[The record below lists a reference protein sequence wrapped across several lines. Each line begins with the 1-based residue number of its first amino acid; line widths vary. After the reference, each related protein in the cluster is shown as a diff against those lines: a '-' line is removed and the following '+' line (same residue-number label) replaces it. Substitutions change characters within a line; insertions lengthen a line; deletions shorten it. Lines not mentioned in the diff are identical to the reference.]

1 MTAMKHTILSNPWP
15 CLTGLFACSIVGFA
29 WASAAYAAGP
39 VPEAALTASKI
50 DAGPPHAG
58 GIITSG
64 LGVAVSN
71 GRLDSM
77 RGGFETDSGL
87 QISFGI
93 QRAIYVNGS
102 LVTSMSVNIP
112 DIGQMNAAQATALAA
127 VANTVNL
134 VQIGPGNSFDPA
146 SLTHATGAT
155 VVQNSLSNL
164 NIQTLTTLSTAVNTL
179 DAFKNMNLQN
189 TLQSAQVGSIGH

>member
-1 MTAMKHTILSNPWP
+1 MKHTILSNPWP
-15 CLTGLFACSIVGFA
+15 GFTGLFAMSIVAFA

-39 VPEAALTASKI
+39 APEAPLTTSKI
-50 DAGPPHAG
+50 DVGTAHSG
-58 GIITSG
+58 GLVTAG

-71 GRLDSM
+71 SRLDGM

-93 QRAIYVNGS
+93 QRAIYVNGN
-102 LVTSMSVNIP
+102 LVTSNSVNIP

-127 VANTVNL
+127 VANAVNV
-134 VQIGPGNSFDPA
+134 VQIGPGNSFDPT
-146 SLTHATGAT
+146 SLTHATAAT
-155 VVQNSLSNL
+155 VVQNSLSNQ

>member
-1 MTAMKHTILSNPWP
+1 MKHTILSNPWP

-102 LVTSMSVNIP
+102 LVTSMSVSIP

>member
-1 MTAMKHTILSNPWP
+1 MKHTILSNPWP
-15 CLTGLFACSIVGFA
+15 GFTGLCAFSIVAFA
-29 WASAAYAAGP
+29 WASAAYAADP
-39 VPEAALTASKI
+39 VPEAALTTSKI
-50 DAGPPHAG
+50 DAGAAHAG
-58 GIITSG
+58 GFITAG
-64 LGVAVSN
+64 LGMAVSN
-71 GRLDSM
+71 SRLDSM
-77 RGGFETDSGL
+77 RGGFETDAGL

-102 LVTSMSVNIP
+102 LVTSTSVNIP
-112 DIGQMNAAQATALAA
+112 DIGQMNATQATALAA
-127 VANTVNL
+127 VANSVNL

-155 VVQNSLSNL
+155 VVQNSLSNQ

>member
-15 CLTGLFACSIVGFA
+15 GLTGLFACSIVAFA
-29 WASAAYAAGP
+29 WTSAAYAASA
-39 VPEAALTASKI
+39 VPEATLTTSKI
-50 DAGPPHAG
+50 DVGTAHSG
-58 GIITSG
+58 GVITAG

-71 GRLDSM
+71 SRLAGM

-93 QRAIYVNGS
+93 QRAIYVNGN
-102 LVTSMSVNIP
+102 LVTSTSVNIP

-134 VQIGPGNSFDPA
+134 VQIGPGNSFDPT
-146 SLTHATGAT
+146 SLTHTTAAT
-155 VVQNSLSNL
+155 VVQNSLSNQ
-164 NIQTLTTLSTAVNTL
+164 NIQSLTTLSTAVNTL

-189 TLQSAQVGSIGH
+189 TLQSAQAGSIGH

>member
-15 CLTGLFACSIVGFA
+15 GLTGLFACSIVAFA
-29 WASAAYAAGP
+29 WASAACAASP
-39 VPEAALTASKI
+39 VPEATLTTSKI
-50 DAGPPHAG
+50 DVGTAHSG
-58 GIITSG
+58 GVITAG

-71 GRLDSM
+71 SRLAGM

-93 QRAIYVNGS
+93 QRAIYVNGN
-102 LVTSMSVNIP
+102 LITSTSVNIP

-146 SLTHATGAT
+146 SLTHTTAAT
-155 VVQNSLSNL
+155 VVQNSLSNQ
-164 NIQTLTTLSTAVNTL
+164 NIQSLTTLSTAVNTL
-179 DAFKNMNLQN
+179 DAFRNMNLQN
-189 TLQSAQVGSIGH
+189 TLQSALAGSIGH

>member
-1 MTAMKHTILSNPWP
+1 MKHTILSNPWP
-15 CLTGLFACSIVGFA
+15 GFTGLFAMSIVAFA

-39 VPEAALTASKI
+39 APEAPLTTSKI
-50 DAGPPHAG
+50 DVGTAHSG
-58 GIITSG
+58 GLVTEG

-71 GRLDSM
+71 SRLDGM

-93 QRAIYVNGS
+93 QRAIYVNGN
-102 LVTSMSVNIP
+102 LVTSNSVNIP

-127 VANTVNL
+127 VANAVNV
-134 VQIGPGNSFDPA
+134 VQIGPGNSFDPT
-146 SLTHATGAT
+146 SLTHATAAT
-155 VVQNSLSNL
+155 VVQNSLSNQ